1 MIINYIINSQIG
13 LRRESNEDFANVFRI
28 HNNLL
33 AIVCDGL
40 GGNQAG
46 NIASKLAV
54 ESIHNYFITTNDEDD
69 LSKVNS
75 AIIQANE
82 SIILAS
88 QEQSKLNGM
97 ATTAEVL
104 YLSGTRAFWG
114 HVGDSRIY
122 YSTGNRLIQLTK
134 DHSVVQRLVDS
145 GYITEKEAETHP
157 HRNIIMRALGDK
169 SSIIVDFDFLYLDE
183 TQPWKFLICS
193 DGVSGV
199 ITKNEIEEYLKIEDL
214 KVMSGMFSKKIEER
228 GAPDNYTYIIIS
240 NKVN

>member
-1 MIINYIINSQIG
+1 MVINYIINSQTG
-13 LRRESNEDFANVFRI
+13 LRRESNEDYANVFRLS
-28 HNNLL
+28 NNLL
-33 AIVCDGL
+33 AVVCDGL

-54 ESIHNYFITTNDEDD
+54 DSIYSYFSQMNDEDD

-75 AIIQANE
+75 AILQANE
-82 SIILAS
+82 NIIIAS
-88 QEQSKLNGM
+88 QEKPSFNGM

-104 YLSGTRAFWG
+104 YISGSRAFWG

-122 YSTGNRLIQLTK
+122 YTTGNRLIQLTK
-134 DHSVVQRLVDS
+134 DSSVVQRLVDS

-199 ITKNEIEEYLKIEDL
+199 LSKEEIEEYLNIDDL
-214 KVMSGMFSKKIEER
+214 KKMSLVLSEKIDER

-240 NKVN
+240 NKVK